1 MEIVANFQY
10 NDDSGIIVIAF
21 WVEFGQ
27 NPDHYAKKAPK
38 G

>member
-1 MEIVANFQY
+1 MIPA
-10 NDDSGIIVIAF
+10 GIIVIAF

-27 NPDHYAKKAPK
+27 NPDLWAKKAPN